1 MGSEISG
8 LDDRHAYLK
17 LGNDVAR
24 FAFDYLDLPT
34 STPGFVPRK
43 SADGEMSFNPA
54 TLEPLQP
61 QQTVTND
68 GVPDSDAQAESAS
81 EDARIYTN
89 DSETFGERL
98 AADITKTAALAL
110 PERGMSTRHRVHNE
124 GAWQRRSLHAETS
137 RD

>member
-1 MGSEISG
+1 
-8 LDDRHAYLK
+8 
-17 LGNDVAR
+17 
-24 FAFDYLDLPT
+24 
-34 STPGFVPRK
+34 
-43 SADGEMSFNPA
+43 MSFNPD

-110 PERGMSTRHRVHNE
+110 PERGMSTRGTESITRALGNAAVSMPKLPEIDLE
-124 GAWQRRSLHAETS
+124 GFGLGL
-137 RD
+137 